1 MPGPDQSASLEP
13 RDLKVMVENIRCIEI
28 SMGDGIK
35 KASKSEKQ
43 NISVIRKSL
52 VAKKKI
58 TVGEFFS
65 EKNLTTKRPGN
76 GISPMRWHDIIGKK
90 STANYEPDDLIV
102 INEE

>member
-1 MPGPDQSASLEP
+1 M
-13 RDLKVMVENIRCIEI
+13 
-28 SMGDGIK
+28 
-35 KASKSEKQ
+35 
-43 NISVIRKSL
+43 
-52 VAKKKI
+52 AKRKI